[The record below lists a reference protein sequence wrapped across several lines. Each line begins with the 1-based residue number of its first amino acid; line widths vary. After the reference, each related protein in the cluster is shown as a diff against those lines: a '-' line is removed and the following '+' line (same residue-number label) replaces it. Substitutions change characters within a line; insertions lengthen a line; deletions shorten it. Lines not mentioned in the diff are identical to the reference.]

1 MIGDSKFH
9 IVYPCGDRSRLSV
22 VEIVPAL
29 EYELN
34 DYAVASRKHFYS
46 ESKANE
52 YARELA
58 EKYNLTFEAEGYL
71 D

>member
-1 MIGDSKFH
+1 MDSKFH
-9 IVYPCGDRSRLSV
+9 IVFPNGDRSRLSV

-46 ESKANE
+46 EREANE

-58 EKYNLTFEAEGYL
+58 EKHSLTFEAEGYL